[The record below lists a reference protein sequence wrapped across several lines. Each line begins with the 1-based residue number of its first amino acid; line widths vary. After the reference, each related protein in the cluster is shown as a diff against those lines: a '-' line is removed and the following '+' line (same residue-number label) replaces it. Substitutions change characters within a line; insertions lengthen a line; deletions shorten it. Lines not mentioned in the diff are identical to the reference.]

1 MRKRDNDDLPTA
13 DHSDE
18 IKTKF
23 HDQGLWS
30 RPGFLVRR
38 LNQIHYS
45 MFFEECKNENITPV
59 QHGVLSVLL
68 NEQYLDQSSIGLK
81 VGLDRTTSADVIKR
95 LADKGLV
102 SRRVNP
108 DDRRSRQSF
117 ITEEGIR
124 VMKQLRKGMIRSQE
138 RLLEPLNNEE
148 REIFVR
154 LLSKLVEEN
163 NQYGRAAL
171 KDM

>member
-1 MRKRDNDDLPTA
+1 
-13 DHSDE
+13 
-18 IKTKF
+18 
-23 HDQGLWS
+23 
-30 RPGFLVRR
+30 
-38 LNQIHYS
+38 
-45 MFFEECKNENITPV
+45 V

>member
-1 MRKRDNDDLPTA
+1 MRKRDSTDLAMA
-13 DHSDE
+13 DQSPE

-45 MFFEECKNENITPV
+45 MFYEECKNENITPV

-95 LADKGLV
+95 LADKGLI

-108 DDRRSRQSF
+108 EDRRSRQSF

-124 VMKQLRKGMIRSQE
+124 VMKQLRKGMIRAQE
-138 RLLEPLNNEE
+138 RLLEPLNNQE
-148 REIFVR
+148 REIFVQ
-154 LLSKLVEEN
+154 LLSRLVEEN

>member
-1 MRKRDNDDLPTA
+1 MKKRDKDDLPTA
-13 DHSDE
+13 DHPDQ

-68 NEQYLDQSSIGLK
+68 NEKYLDQSSIVLK
-81 VGLDRTTSADVIKR
+81 VVLDRTTTADVIKR
-95 LADKGLV
+95 LAAKGLV
-102 SRRVNP
+102 TRRVNHYY
-108 DDRRSRQSF
+108 RRSRQSF
-117 ITEEGIR
+117 ITVDGIR
-124 VMKQLRKGMIRSQE
+124 VI
-138 RLLEPLNNEE
+138 
-148 REIFVR
+148 I
-154 LLSKLVEEN
+154 
-163 NQYGRAAL
+163 
-171 KDM
+171 